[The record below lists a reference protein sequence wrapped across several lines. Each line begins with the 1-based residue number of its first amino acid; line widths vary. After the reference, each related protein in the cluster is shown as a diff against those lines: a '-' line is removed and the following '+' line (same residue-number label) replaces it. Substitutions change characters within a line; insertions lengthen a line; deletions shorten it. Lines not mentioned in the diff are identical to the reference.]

1 MSLQRK
7 LFPAI
12 VAMMLTTAAHAVM
25 INDDGGGPDPAI
37 DAKGLDWAPGNTL
50 LTPVGN
56 ASIFTHPVGDVFQ
69 LYTQASLSG
78 FRDSSGGLIESQGSN
93 KWTYIAGYQEQVV
106 STIGNSVVLGTIGGG
121 DNFFK
126 LYFDATPNTNVGNG
140 TGFGPD
146 ATNSDPVLILSG
158 MVDASTGQTAIS
170 ARNVLPGPLDNFGLD
185 NYPGV
190 ESITA
195 VGDSTYAVAIKGFD
209 PSYFPE
215 GLAAGLT
222 LGFQTSFNL
231 PFSQTDPSS
240 CFNNGAG
247 MLINGAGPNTLGGL
261 ECSVNTVGS
270 INGIDGTNLILTSDS
285 SAIFNQPSSLPEPMS
300 LMLLGV
306 GLAAMGAGKNRRK
319 NKTLISES
327 HKERDGKVE

>member
-1 MSLQRK
+1 MSPQCTL
-7 LFPAI
+7 LFTTLS
-12 VAMMLTTAAHAVM
+12 MMLTASAHA
-25 INDDGGGPDPAI
+25 IAIKPNGIGLDPAI
-37 DAKGLDWAPGNTL
+37 DVRILDWAPGNTL

-69 LYTQASLSG
+69 LYTHASLSG
-78 FRDSSGGLIESQGSN
+78 FRDSGGGLIDGPESN
-93 KWTYIAGYQEQVV
+93 KWSYITGYQEQVV
-106 STIGNSVVLGTIGGG
+106 STIGNSVVLGTVGGG

-126 LYFDATPNTNVGNG
+126 IYFDATPDTNVGNG

-146 ATNSDPVLILSG
+146 VTNSDPVLILSG
-158 MVDASTGQTAIS
+158 MVDASTGQTEIS

-185 NYPGV
+185 NYPSV

-222 LGFQTSFNL
+222 LGFQTLFNL

-261 ECSVNTVGS
+261 ECSINTVGS

-306 GLAAMGAGKNRRK
+306 GLAAMGAGKNRPK
-319 NKTLISES
+319 NKTLIAES

>member
-93 KWTYIAGYQEQVV
+93 KWTYIAGYQEQVI

-126 LYFDATPNTNVGNG
+126 LYFDATPDANGGNG

-146 ATNSDPVLILSG
+146 ATNSDPVLVLSG

-170 ARNVLPGPLDNFGLD
+170 ARNVLPGPLDNFVLD

-190 ESITA
+190 KSITA
-195 VGDSTYAVAIKGFD
+195 VGDRTYAVAIKGFD
-209 PSYFPE
+209 PGYFPE
-215 GLAAGLT
+215 GLAAGLA
-222 LGFQTSFNL
+222 LDFQTLFNL

-247 MLINGAGPNTLGGL
+247 MLINGAGPNTLDGL
-261 ECSVNTVGS
+261 QCSVNTVGS

-285 SAIFNQPSSLPEPMS
+285 SAIFSQPSSLPEPIS
-300 LMLLGV
+300 LMLVGV
-306 GLAAMGAGKNRRK
+306 GLAAMRAGKIVV
-319 NKTLISES
+319 KT
-327 HKERDGKVE
+327 KY

>member
-1 MSLQRK
+1 
-7 LFPAI
+7 
-12 VAMMLTTAAHAVM
+12 MMLTASAHA
-25 INDDGGGPDPAI
+25 IAIKPNGIGLDPAI
-37 DAKGLDWAPGNTL
+37 DVRGLDWAPGNTL

-93 KWTYIAGYQEQVV
+93 KWTYIAGYQEQVI

-126 LYFDATPNTNVGNG
+126 LYFDATPDTNVGNG

-158 MVDASTGQTAIS
+158 MVDAYTGQTAIS

-190 ESITA
+190 KSITA
-195 VGDSTYAVAIKGFD
+195 VGDSTLAVAIKGFD
-209 PSYFPE
+209 PGYFPE
-215 GLAAGLT
+215 GLAAGLALEFKT
-222 LGFQTSFNL
+222 LFNV

-247 MLINGAGPNTLGGL
+247 MLINGAGPNTLDGL

-285 SAIFNQPSSLPEPMS
+285 SATFNQPSSLPEPMS
-300 LMLLGV
+300 LVLLGV
-306 GLAAMGAGKNRRK
+306 GLAAMGAGKSRRK
-319 NKTLISES
+319 NKILVAEA
-327 HKERDGKVE
+327 HKERDGKVERGGYFS